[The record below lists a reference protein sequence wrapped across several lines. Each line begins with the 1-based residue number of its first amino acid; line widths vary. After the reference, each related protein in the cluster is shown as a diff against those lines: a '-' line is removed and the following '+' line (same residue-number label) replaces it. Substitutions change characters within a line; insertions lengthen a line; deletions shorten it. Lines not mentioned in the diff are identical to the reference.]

1 VTPEEIRELADE
13 ILARSEF
20 DEPEPNLFERITT
33 WIDDRIQDVLGFIGG
48 SLVFQV
54 VAVVLLIVGIV
65 FLVRWLWGLD
75 RRGRRRRGRGD
86 DGVSIDEVRR
96 RSPAA
101 WRAEADE
108 REARGEWK
116 LALRCRYRALVGD
129 LLAERLVDDVAG
141 RTTGELRADVAARAP
156 ERAEAF
162 SAASDLFDLAWY
174 ADRPTGPE
182 ESARFQAF
190 ALAATG
196 ARR

>member
-1 VTPEEIRELADE
+1 VTPEEIRQTADE

-20 DEPEPNLFERITT
+20 DDPEPNIFQRITT
-33 WIDDRIQDVLGFIGG
+33 WVDDRIHDVLD
-48 SLVFQV
+48 LVGHSGIIQILTIVALVAGLV
-54 VAVVLLIVGIV
+54 V
-65 FLVRWLWGLD
+65 LVRWLAKRDWS
-75 RRGRRRRGRGD
+75 RRRRGHGD

-96 RSPAA
+96 RSPAD

-141 RTTGELRADVAARAP
+141 RTTGELRADVAERAP
-156 ERAEAF
+156 ERAAAF

-182 ESARFQAF
+182 QSARFQAL
-190 ALAATG
+190 ALEVTG

>member
-1 VTPEEIRELADE
+1 VSPEEIRQTADE
-13 ILARSEF
+13 ILERSEF
-20 DEPEPNLFERITT
+20 DEPEPNLLERITG
-33 WIDDRIQDVLGFIGG
+33 WIDDRIHDVVGFIGRSG
-48 SLVFQV
+48 IFQV
-54 VAVVLLIVGIV
+54 IAVLVLLVGLAL
-65 FLVRWLWGLD
+65 LVRWLWG
-75 RRGRRRRGRGD
+75 REWSGRRRHPH

-96 RSPAA
+96 RSPAD

-108 REARGEWK
+108 REGRGEWK

-141 RTTGELRADVAARAP
+141 RTTGELRADVVARAP

-182 ESARFQAF
+182 ESARFQAL
-190 ALAATG
+190 ALTVTG